1 MSYAFRSLGLSALSL
16 VLLAGSAQAQSA
28 GFRSTSPLSNATVQ
42 RGSGGSP
49 HLTLYGGLA
58 SGDNNWDMGP
68 ALAASFNWRLSD
80 APFNLRFDPYFSY
93 HSFDAEAVD
102 GSLWFLGG
110 TGNLEFAFR
119 PSGTNAEP
127 YVFGGGGFYMQN
139 WSIEGGGPRDGEID
153 DSDIKGAIGF
163 GGGVRFGGFTLEAKL
178 QDIDEFTNVS
188 FLVGFRLGG

>member
-1 MSYAFRSLGLSALSL
+1 MSHVIRSLGFSALGIA
-16 VLLAGSAQAQSA
+16 LLAGSAQSQAASFRSSKATPVTAAAQSA
-28 GFRSTSPLSNATVQ
+28 G
-42 RGSGGSP
+42 GP

-68 ALAASFNWRLSD
+68 ALAASFNWRLAD
-80 APFNLRFDPYFSY
+80 APLNLRFDPYFSY
-93 HSFDAEAVD
+93 HSFDAESVD

-119 PSGTNAEP
+119 PSGTTAEP
-127 YVFGGGGFYMQN
+127 YIFGGGGFYMQN
-139 WSIEGGGPRDGEID
+139 WSIEAGGRDGEID